1 MSETAEKD
9 PLFPENEIP
18 ANELTAEP
26 ADKLARLEEELSIEK
41 DKHIRLIAEFENF
54 KKRNSRDRIELL
66 KYASEEIILAL
77 LPVIDDFERA
87 LIAEPENEG
96 MKLIHQKLLSTLQQR
111 GLKTMDSINTDFN
124 PDLHDAL
131 SQVDNGNDTSGKVVE
146 EVEKGYYLNEKVIRH
161 AKVIVGK

>member
-1 MSETAEKD
+1 MSETIEKD
-9 PLFPENEIP
+9 PLSPENEIP

-26 ADKLARLEEELSIEK
+26 ADKLAKIEEELSIEK

-54 KKRNSRDRIELL
+54 KKRNARDRVELL
-66 KYASEEIILAL
+66 KYASEEVILAL
-77 LPVIDDFERA
+77 LPVIDDLERA
-87 LIAEPENEG
+87 LKAEPNNEG
-96 MKLIHQKLLSTLQQR
+96 MKLIHQKFISILQQR
-111 GLKTMDSINTDFN
+111 GLKAMDSLNSDFN

-131 SQVDNGNDTSGKVVE
+131 SQIENGNENSGKVVE

>member
-1 MSETAEKD
+1 MSETIEKD
-9 PLFPENEIP
+9 PLSPENEIP

-26 ADKLARLEEELSIEK
+26 ADKLAKLEEELSIEK

-54 KKRNSRDRIELL
+54 KKRNARDRIELL
-66 KYASEEIILAL
+66 NYASEEIILAL

-87 LIAEPENEG
+87 LKAEPDNEG

-111 GLKTMDSINTDFN
+111 GLKAMDSVNTDFN

-131 SQVDNGNDTSGKVVE
+131 SQVDNGNEGSGKVIE
-146 EVEKGYYLNEKVIRH
+146 EVEKGYYLYEKVIRH